1 MYALALAIAC
11 TTETPTDSA
20 DSGTSEITDYVVT
33 FQTDPD
39 PLVAGEAGRFSFQVA
54 DQDGNP
60 IQDLQT
66 THERMAHVQFVS
78 RDLTSFQHLHHED
91 FAALT
96 GDDLRDASFGFPLT
110 LPLAGEYLA
119 VFDFAHRN
127 QYLAESGWLTAA
139 GEPGQA
145 AAPDLTPVAVAEAEG
160 VTGTLAWDA
169 PPVPGYQSSF
179 TVHLTDSAGADVTD
193 LVQYLGADAHAF
205 IAVSDLSWTA
215 HTHAWFPDM
224 ENVAPGHP
232 MPQVYTGP
240 DLPFKYVLPVAGT
253 YRAWVQLTRA
263 GAPDTPIVLVYT
275 FTVDG

>member
-1 MYALALAIAC
+1 MYALVALWAGCA
-11 TTETPTDSA
+11 TPTGDSA
-20 DSGTSEITDYVVT
+20 DSGAGEITDYVVD
-33 FQTDPD
+33 FQTEPD
-39 PLVAGEAGRFSFQVA
+39 PLIAGEAGRFGFQVH

-60 IQDLQT
+60 IEDLQT

-96 GDDLRDASFGFPLT
+96 GDELREASFGFPLT
-110 LPLAGEYLA
+110 VPMSGDYKV

-127 QYLAESGWLTAA
+127 QYLSEAGWITAA
-139 GEPGQA
+139 GAPAQA
-145 AAPDLTPVAVAEAEG
+145 ASPDLTAVDVAEDGG
-160 VTGTLAWDA
+160 VTGTLTWDA
-169 PPVPGYQSSF
+169 PPVAGFQSSF
-179 TVHLTDSAGADVTD
+179 TVHLTDDAGADVTD

-205 IAVSDLSWTA
+205 VAVADLSWTA

-224 ENVAPGHP
+224 ESVAPGHP

-263 GAPDTPIVLVYT
+263 GAPETPVVLVFT
-275 FTVDG
+275 FDVEG